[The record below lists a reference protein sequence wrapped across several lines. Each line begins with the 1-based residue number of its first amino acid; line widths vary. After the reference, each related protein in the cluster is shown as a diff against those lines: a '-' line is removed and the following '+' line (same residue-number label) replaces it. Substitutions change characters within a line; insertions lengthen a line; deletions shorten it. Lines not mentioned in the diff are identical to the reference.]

1 MSNYTDFSVKWKFD
15 LVQFCFHKTDIL
27 DIKRIIVPEMYV
39 QEVRRLLYDYLEL
52 RGMEYER
59 GVLFYIPIEA
69 GTLPIEIGG
78 APSESFVAEIRLR
91 DGSIY
96 LAHKTLGVRE
106 AVTEVMT
113 REIHDRLF
121 PKQWYERDPLL
132 IHPVITTTP

>member
-78 APSESFVAEIRLR
+78 ALQRVLSLKSDCATAL
-91 DGSIY
+91 SIWRIKRS
-96 LAHKTLGVRE
+96 AF
-106 AVTEVMT
+106 A
-113 REIHDRLF
+113 
-121 PKQWYERDPLL
+121 KQSPR
-132 IHPVITTTP
+132 